1 MLLKD
6 KFYIIFL
13 LWFIS
18 LLSIFLH
25 YFKMFLNFGVRFVN
39 FDCLGFGVPVTAFK
53 GKWKYVCDSHEYV
66 VPVLEHQMRH
76 LFKMSNL
83 KSRRIRL
90 LSLVNTKEQ
99 IRRSEKKY
107 ININNNNN
115 NLIII
120 KINNNN
126 NHNLI
131 VNSVII
137 YTGTNNKKMFK
148 IESLYVCN
156 PFIHSHY
163 NKNNGDSDKLF
174 KYNTW

>member
-1 MLLKD
+1 MHD
-6 KFYIIFL
+6 
-13 LWFIS
+13 
-18 LLSIFLH
+18 LSH
-25 YFKMFLNFGVRFVN
+25 
-39 FDCLGFGVPVTAFK
+39 
-53 GKWKYVCDSHEYV
+53 H
-66 VPVLEHQMRH
+66 MRD
-76 LFKMSNL
+76 LFKTSNL
-83 KSRRIRL
+83 YSRRIRL

-107 ININNNNN
+107 NNINYKNNNLIIIIIHDNNNNNN
-115 NLIII
+115 NLII
-120 KINNNN
+120 
-126 NHNLI
+126 
-131 VNSVII
+131 NSVII

>member
-1 MLLKD
+1 
-6 KFYIIFL
+6 
-13 LWFIS
+13 
-18 LLSIFLH
+18 
-25 YFKMFLNFGVRFVN
+25 
-39 FDCLGFGVPVTAFK
+39 
-53 GKWKYVCDSHEYV
+53 
-66 VPVLEHQMRH
+66 
-76 LFKMSNL
+76 MSNL
-83 KSRRIRL
+83 NSRRIRL

-120 KINNNN
+120 KINNN